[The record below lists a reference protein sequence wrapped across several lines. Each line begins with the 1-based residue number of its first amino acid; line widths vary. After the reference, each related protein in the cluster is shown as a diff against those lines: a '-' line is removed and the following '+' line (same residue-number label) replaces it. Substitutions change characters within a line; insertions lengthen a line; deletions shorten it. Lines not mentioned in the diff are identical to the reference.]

1 MLQGKRGGSIK
12 KVIFQVGGTGYGMSL
27 QKTKNKTKQNKK
39 PGKFEDMKRTVSQK
53 H

>member
-27 QKTKNKTKQNKK
+27 QKNKK
-39 PGKFEDMKRTVSQK
+39 LKTNKKKTQGSLKI
-53 H
+53 